1 MKGASMA
8 QQTLI
13 QPSQVAQRIMD
24 LAKNPQVEFPLLDED
39 EERSE
44 VEPDNQEWPIENQGV
59 RLEPLSGTLR
69 SSLETIKDKVIWAID
84 GGALTIEIPVGVLL
98 IGRAVVIRL
107 SFRGYETARRELLV
121 PALPMMVCSG
131 PAVTSMPEASSL
143 YLNQALQIIPAE
155 LKQRRKPLLDFFSD
169 GQSYLD
175 KFADMW
181 VGATSSQLMLARAI
195 DIVRNAAE
203 MIAFQTALRLAQPTD
218 LVLKDGRVHGSFG
231 FWTLLSP
238 SKSIGTEGEKALDTF
253 IKDTEDALR
262 RDVRVAGIVKRV
274 ASGECAKWLRANGLS
289 DIRYTNDAMLYLRAC
304 DNLKP
309 PELGFGKRSTLWRYK
324 PFISEDE
331 TQISPRSK
339 LERFRRDT
347 AFFYLVPGQTVPP
360 FRVDIPTSYGKY
372 LTWYED
378 LASQVYT
385 LARGS
390 GSPSR
395 IPHPIVIADSWA
407 RVPRAEAVRF
417 LYALITELE
426 QTGDPEARSLAREI
440 KAWTL
445 RGK

>member
-1 MKGASMA
+1 MT
-8 QQTLI
+8 QQSII
-13 QPSQVAQRIMD
+13 QPSQIAQRIVS
-24 LAKNPQVEFPLLDED
+24 LAKDPKVEFPQVDED
-39 EERSE
+39 QEERSD
-44 VEPDNQEWPIENQGV
+44 VEPDNQEWPIENQAV
-59 RLEPLSGTLR
+59 RLEPPSGALR
-69 SSLETIKDKVIWAID
+69 SSLDTVKDKVIWAID
-84 GGALTIEIPVGVLL
+84 GGALTIELPVGVLL

-107 SFRGYETARRELLV
+107 SFRGYETVRRELLV

-131 PAVTSMPEASSL
+131 PAVTSMPETSSL

-155 LKQRRKPLLDFFSD
+155 LRQRRKPLLDFFSD

-181 VGATSSQLMLARAI
+181 AGATSSQLMLARAI

-203 MIAFQTALRLAQPTD
+203 TIAFQTALRLAQPTD
-218 LVLKDGRVHGSFG
+218 LILKDGRVHGSFG

-238 SKSIGTEGEKALDTF
+238 AKGAGTEGEKALDTF

-262 RDVRVAGIVKRV
+262 RNVRVVGLVKRV
-274 ASGECAKWLRANGLS
+274 ASGECAKWLRVNGLS
-289 DIRYTNDAMLYLRAC
+289 DMRYTNDAMLYLRAC

-309 PELGFGKRSTLWRYK
+309 PELGFGRRSTLWRYK
-324 PFISEDE
+324 PFAPKDG
-331 TQISPRSK
+331 TQPSPRDK
-339 LERFRRDT
+339 LEKFRRDT
-347 AFFYLVPGQTVPP
+347 AFFYLVPGQTIPP
-360 FRVDIPTSYGKY
+360 FRVDMPTSYGKY

-378 LASQVYT
+378 LSAQVYT

-407 RVPRAEAVRF
+407 RVRRAEAIRF
-417 LYALITELE
+417 LYGLIAELE
-426 QTGDPEARSLAREI
+426 RTGDPEARLLAREI